1 MDNNE
6 EKTKSAKDKVKLK
19 HIETKKQKVDDEAIN
34 RAKSIKEKV
43 ITRNS
48 YDNLN
53 NDEITI
59 IESIQDK
66 RMFLNRIALI
76 ANQSRIPIGKEPFKK
91 AELEDILSD
100 LISKGYVT
108 SEIVIDKRVY
118 YLTERGRERIV

>member
-19 HIETKKQKVDDEAIN
+19 HIETKKQKVDDEAIS